1 MIAYKT
7 VKVDGLQIFYREA
20 GRPSAPTIV
29 LLHGFPSSS
38 HMFRNLIPALAADF
52 HLIAPDYPGFGSTD
66 NPSVGDF
73 DYRFDRLADLM
84 EKFLAALGI
93 ERFIPYMMDYGAPVG
108 FRIVERNP
116 ERIQALI
123 VQNGNAY
130 EEGLPKFWDSLR
142 LYWQDRSEANTS
154 PLRFLLTRPATEW
167 QYRNG
172 ARNPEHISS
181 DAINTDQATLDR
193 PGNHDIQLA
202 LFYDYRSNLSLYPRW
217 QEYFRRFQ
225 PPTLVVWGKN
235 DEIFGQPGAL
245 AFQRDLKDVEIH
257 LLNTGH
263 FALEE
268 EVDLIAELIRRFW
281 DRRFPKAA

>member
-1 MIAYKT
+1 MTAYKT
-7 VKVDGLQIFYREA
+7 LKVDGIQIFYREA

-38 HMFRNLIPALAADF
+38 HMFRDLMPALAADF
-52 HLIAPDYPGFGSTD
+52 HLIAPDYPGFGNSD
-66 NPSVGDF
+66 NPAVGDF
-73 DYRFDRLADLM
+73 DYRFDTLADLM

-93 ERFIPYMMDYGAPVG
+93 ERFVPYLMDYGAPIG
-108 FRIVERNP
+108 LRIAERNP

-130 EEGLPKFWDSLR
+130 EEGLPKFWDPLR
-142 LYWQDRSEANTS
+142 LYWQDKTEANLD

-172 ARNPEHISS
+172 SRNPEQVSI

-193 PGNHDIQLA
+193 LGNHDIQLA
-202 LFYDYRSNLSLYPRW
+202 LFYDYQSNLPLYPRW

-245 AFQRDLKDVEIH
+245 AFQRDLKDAEIH

-268 EVDLIAELIRRFW
+268 ESDLIAELIRRFW
-281 DRRFPKAA
+281 AKRFSKAA